1 MKFLSL
7 KRHLL
12 NLIVILLI
20 VFNFCLAEKAD
31 EFELTI
37 DNIMEG
43 PKLVGISPSNIIW
56 LPDSSRVYFRWK
68 KPDEEKVGIYY
79 ILKKGEKPIKVKDEL
94 KGEAILRGEFSSD
107 GNKVVF
113 SRNGDIYI
121 YDLKKDKIYC
131 IVQTP
136 FPNYETFPHFTQDSR
151 KIYFKKDNNL
161 FLLSLETGMLKQLT
175 NFLPRKEKKKLTPS
189 QEWLTKQQRELF
201 EVFKHR
207 EKEALTLEK
216 RTKQAI
222 KPYYLNPNESITYF
236 QLSPDENHVLFLLE
250 ERIREARKT
259 IVPNYITISGYT
271 ENIFS
276 RTKVGDIS
284 KRRKLGILKVKTG
297 EIIWP
302 DYGIKD
308 KELEPIFYF
317 WGHRIR
323 TNFWSKDGKKCL
335 IACKSIDFK
344 DRWIFLLDLF
354 TGKTKILDHLHD
366 PAWVGYLSYE
376 FGWLPDNESIY
387 FTSEKDGFAHLYTIS
402 INGGKAK
409 QLTKGKFE
417 VYSPRVSKNGEY
429 FYFTS
434 NEVHPGERHFYIMS
448 INGGERI
455 KITCLEGNNRVYLSP
470 DESTLAILYSY
481 SNKPWEL
488 YLQPNH
494 QGAKAKQITLST
506 TEKFRSYSWIV
517 PEIVQFT
524 ARDGAKVY
532 ARLYKPKNPK
542 KNSPAVIFVH
552 GAGYLQNAHKWW
564 SSYYREYMFH
574 HFLMEHGYYVLDIDY
589 RGSAG
594 YGRDWR
600 TAIYRHMGGKDL
612 TDQIDGARFLV
623 ERYGVDSKRIGIY
636 GGSYGGF
643 ITLMAM
649 FKTPD
654 VFAAGAALRPV
665 TDWAHYSHVYTEA
678 ILNLPQD
685 DEEAY
690 KRSSP
695 IYFAEG
701 LKNPLLICHGV
712 VDTNVHFQD
721 VVRLVQRLIELRK
734 ENWELAIYPV
744 EGHGF
749 RNPSSWADEYKRIF
763 KLFETYLKK

>member
-1 MKFLSL
+1 MKTSYPRILVL
-7 KRHLL
+7 T
-12 NLIVILLI
+12 IILLFTI
-20 VFNFCLAEKAD
+20 NFSSAEKA
-31 EFELTI
+31 EKFELTI

-43 PKLVGISPSNIIW
+43 PKLVGTSPSNIRW
-56 LPDSSRVYFRWK
+56 LPDSSKVYFRWK
-68 KPDEEKVGIYY
+68 KPEEEEEGIYY
-79 ILKKGEKPIKVKDEL
+79 ISKKGGKPVRVKDEL
-94 KGEAILRGEFSSD
+94 KGEAILRGEFSPN
-107 GNKVVF
+107 GKKIVF
-113 SRNGDIYI
+113 SKNGDIYI
-121 YDLKKDKIYC
+121 YDLKKDEIYC
-131 IVQTP
+131 IIQTP
-136 FPNYETFPHFTQDSR
+136 APSYESFPHFTRDSK

-161 FLLSLETGMLKQLT
+161 FLLNLATGMLKQLT
-175 NFLPRKEKKKLTPS
+175 NFVPERERKKLTPS
-189 QEWLTKQQRELF
+189 QRWLIKQQKELF
-201 EVFKHR
+201 EVFKQR
-207 EKEALTLEK
+207 EKRKPKIREK
-216 RTKQAI
+216 LMKTI
-222 KPYYLNPNESITYF
+222 KPYYLNKNESITYF
-236 QLSPDENHVLFLLE
+236 QLSPNEKYVLFLLE
-250 ERIREARKT
+250 ERIPEARRT
-259 IVPNYITISGYT
+259 IVPNYVTVSGYT
-271 ENIFS
+271 EDIPS
-276 RTKVGDIS
+276 RTKVGDKS
-284 KRRKLGILKVKTG
+284 RKRKIGILEVETG
-297 EIIWP
+297 NVIWP

-317 WGHRIR
+317 WGRRIGR
-323 TNFWSKDGKKCL
+323 NLWSEDGKKCL
-335 IACKSIDFK
+335 IVCRSADFK
-344 DRWIFLLDLF
+344 DRWIFLLDPS
-354 TGKTKILDHLHD
+354 TGKTKIVDHLHD
-366 PAWVGYLSYE
+366 PAWIGYLSYE
-376 FGWLPDNESIY
+376 FGWIDNESIY
-387 FTSEKDGFAHLYTIS
+387 FTSERDGFSHLYTVS
-402 INGGKAK
+402 IKGGEAK

-417 VYSPRVSKNGEY
+417 VYSPIVSKNRKC

-434 NEVHPGERHFYIMS
+434 NEIHPGERHFYKMS
-448 INGGERI
+448 INGGKRI
-455 KITCLEGNNRVYLSP
+455 KITYLEGNNRVYLSP

-488 YLQPNH
+488 YLQPNRT
-494 QGAKAKQITLST
+494 GAKAQQITLST
-506 TEKFRSYSWIV
+506 TKRFRSYPWIA

-532 ARLYKPKNPK
+532 ARLYKPKKPHEK
-542 KNSPAVIFVH
+542 RPAVIFVH

-574 HFLMEHGYYVLDIDY
+574 HFLMERGYYVLDIDY

-612 TDQIDGARFLV
+612 TDQVDGARFLV
-623 ERYGVDSKRIGIY
+623 EKYGVDPKRIGIY

-654 VFAAGAALRPV
+654 VFAVGAALRPV
-665 TDWAHYSHVYTEA
+665 TDWAHYNHVYTGA

-695 IYFAEG
+695 IYYVGG

-712 VDTNVHFQD
+712 VDRNVHFQD

-744 EGHGF
+744 EGHSF
-749 RNPSSWADEYKRIF
+749 KNSSSWADEYKRIF